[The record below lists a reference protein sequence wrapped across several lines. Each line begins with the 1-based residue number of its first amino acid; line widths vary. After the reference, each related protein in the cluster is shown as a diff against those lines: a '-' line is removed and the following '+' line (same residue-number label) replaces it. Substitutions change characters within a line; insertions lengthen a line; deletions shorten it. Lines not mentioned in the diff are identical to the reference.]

1 MEEIIRI
8 INKVRADGVTGHAA
22 MIAYNF
28 FLALPV
34 AIIFIVALLGIIPHV
49 DVTASLL
56 EQLRGVAPQEVL
68 DFVESTVNEA
78 LGRGQGILIISFFGA
93 IYVLSNAYAG
103 LITSLNDVYELKEKR
118 PWLLVRLRALLLSFF
133 ATGLLITA
141 FILILVTPSA
151 ADYLT
156 SHTGLSEGTAT
167 LLTRLRWPV
176 VGILAFLAVES
187 TYRYGPADG
196 PRWRFFSPGAVFS
209 TVGWVAVTF
218 VFGIYVN
225 NFASY
230 DRIYGTLAAVVV
242 LLVWL
247 WMSAL
252 TFLLG
257 AEVNM
262 LWRHWRSHG
271 RRAPGAVAAVPVTAA
286 EAQAELAD
294 TRKMRVPAQDETQP
308 LPPQDPGG
316 GEGGSEAGKRGAGS
330 G

>member
-1 MEEIIRI
+1 MAKPIAEVIRI
-8 INKVRADGVTGHAA
+8 VNKVRADGVTGHAA

-34 AIIFIVALLGIIPHV
+34 AIIFIVSLLGIVPHV
-49 DVTASLL
+49 DVTGSLL
-56 EQLRGVAPQEVL
+56 DQLRGVAPQEVL
-68 DFVESTVNEA
+68 DFVETTVDEA
-78 LGRGQGILIISFFGA
+78 LGRGQGLLIISFVGA

-103 LITSLNDVYELKEKR
+103 LITSLNAVYELKEER

-133 ATGLLITA
+133 ATGLLIVA
-141 FILILVTPSA
+141 FILILVTPA
-151 ADYLT
+151 AMDYL
-156 SHTGLSEGTAT
+156 SAHAGLSSDTAQ
-167 LLTRLRWPV
+167 LLSRLRWPV
-176 VGILAFLAVES
+176 VSVLALIAVES

-196 PRWRFFSPGAVFS
+196 PRWRFISPGSVFS
-209 TVGWVAVTF
+209 TLGWVTVTF

-230 DRIYGTLAAVVV
+230 DRIYGTLTTVVV

-262 LWRHWRSHG
+262 LWRHWRGHG
-271 RRAPGAVAAVPVTAA
+271 KRAQQTAATATTPATAA
-286 EAQAELAD
+286 EAEAGLMD
-294 TRKMRVPAQDETQP
+294 TVKMRAPDA
-308 LPPQDPGG
+308 
-316 GEGGSEAGKRGAGS
+316 GEKTGDDDGERREAGTG
-330 G
+330 